1 MFSVKCYTYFT
12 IIRHIAVSKIIAYCA
27 AITWPASDVYYSIHL
42 HAEKHKFDIENKRGY
57 NMVNF
62 KKISRRF
69 ALGGLGQNLIY
80 VLMSAGFLFYFTE
93 AAGFTG
99 ATIGTLLLVVRIY
112 ALIAEPII
120 AIIIEKTNTR
130 WGKYR
135 PYITVFP
142 PIISLLFV
150 ALFWSPPLDQG
161 THLIYIYAVTILF
174 WTAYAFFDISFWS
187 MVPSITKVEDK
198 RIKLLTLCKLAI
210 MFAAFGLGIAQMP
223 LVKWLGNND
232 YSEGFFLLSI
242 ILAVIFTIC
251 GLLLAQSLNFMNNKT
266 EEGQAIPVAK
276 ANPVKGL
283 QMLKAL
289 LANKPLI
296 IIILAKLAIYIP
308 VTLKGNISIY
318 FYKYNLGN
326 DILSS
331 YASMVS
337 LPITLILV
345 AFTPKL
351 IKKFSDKKVMLAI
364 VLVHTVLSFIYIV
377 NTDAPIFYIAI
388 DGFSNAAMGV
398 YSLIITNMVASTVE
412 YGDWKTG
419 VRMES
424 IIFSANTISSKLATG
439 ISAAIAGWV
448 LSGIGYMPGLTQ
460 SEATL
465 NALHQI
471 MVWVPVIGC
480 AIGGILLF
488 KYNLTSRMYSEIV
501 TDIEKRNQERG

>member
-1 MFSVKCYTYFT
+1 M
-12 IIRHIAVSKIIAYCA
+12 
-27 AITWPASDVYYSIHL
+27 
-42 HAEKHKFDIENKRGY
+42 
-57 NMVNF
+57 MNF
-62 KKISRRF
+62 KKVSRRF
-69 ALGGLGQNLIY
+69 ALGGFGQNLIY

-93 AAGFTG
+93 AAGFSA

-112 ALIAEPII
+112 GLIVDPII
-120 AIIIEKTNTR
+120 AVLIEKTNTR

-135 PYITVFP
+135 PYVTVIP

-150 ALFWSPPLDQG
+150 ALFWSPPLDHG
-161 THLIYIYAVTILF
+161 AHLIYIYAVTILF
-174 WTAYAFFDISFWS
+174 WTAYAFFDISYWS
-187 MVPSITKVEDK
+187 MVPSITKEEDK
-198 RIKLLTLCKLAI
+198 RIKLLTMCKLVV
-210 MFAAFGLGIAQMP
+210 MFAGFGIGMAQMP

-232 YSEGFFLLSI
+232 YSDGFFLLSI
-242 ILAVIFTIC
+242 ILAVVFTIC

-266 EEGQAIPVAK
+266 EGQDSTIAK
-276 ANPVKGL
+276 TNPVKGL
-283 QMLKAL
+283 QMIKAL

-296 IIILAKLAIYIP
+296 IIILVKLAIYVP
-308 VTLKGNISIY
+308 VMLKGSISIY

-337 LPITLILV
+337 LPVTLILI

-364 VLVHTVLSFIYIV
+364 VLVHAVLSLIYIV
-377 NTDAPIFYIAI
+377 NTEASVFYIVI
-388 DGFSNAAMGV
+388 DGVSNAAMGV

-424 IIFSANTISSKLATG
+424 IIFSANTISSKLASG

-448 LSGIGYMPGLTQ
+448 LSGIGYMPGVTQ
-460 SEATL
+460 SAETL
-465 NALHQI
+465 NALHQV

-480 AIGGILLF
+480 VLGGVLLL
-488 KYNLTSRMYSEIV
+488 KYNLTSQLYSEIV
-501 TDIEKRNQERG
+501 TDIEKRNQERV